1 MNVFHRKLNQQ
12 KIEKIVAMKKVANFI
27 LLIAVLGT
35 SLLADFLWDKTMA
48 NAVKEVIRARKKF

>member
-35 SLLADFLWDKTMA
+35 SLLVDFL
-48 NAVKEVIRARKKF
+48 